1 MKRRHTGMP
10 APVNCASSNRAYL
23 IVAGLIVAGLIVA
36 GLIVAGLIVAG
47 LIVAGLI
54 VAGLIV
60 AGFIFVRLIIA
71 VNPRLSNISKV
82 NRRGEPALV

>member
-10 APVNCASSNRAYL
+10 TPINCASSNRAY
-23 IVAGLIVAGLIVA
+23 
-36 GLIVAGLIVAG
+36 
-47 LIVAGLI
+47 LI

>member
-1 MKRRHTGMP
+1 MKRRHTGML
-10 APVNCASSNRAYL
+10 APINCASSNRAYL
-23 IVAGLIVAGLIVA
+23 IVAGLIVAC
-36 GLIVAGLIVAG
+36 
-47 LIVAGLI
+47 LI

>member
-10 APVNCASSNRAYL
+10 APINCASSNRAYL
-23 IVAGLIVAGLIVA
+23 IVAGLIVACLIVA
-36 GLIVAGLIVAG
+36 C
-47 LIVAGLI
+47 LI

>member
-10 APVNCASSNRAYL
+10 APINCASSNRAY
-23 IVAGLIVAGLIVA
+23 LIVA

>member
-1 MKRRHTGMP
+1 MP
-10 APVNCASSNRAYL
+10 APINCASSNRAYL
-23 IVAGLIVAGLIVA
+23 IVAGLIVAC
-36 GLIVAGLIVAG
+36 
-47 LIVAGLI
+47 LI

-82 NRRGEPALV
+82 NRRGEPAPV

>member
-10 APVNCASSNRAYL
+10 APINCASSNRAY
-23 IVAGLIVAGLIVA
+23 
-36 GLIVAGLIVAG
+36 LIVAG

>member
-10 APVNCASSNRAYL
+10 APINCASSNRAY
-23 IVAGLIVAGLIVA
+23 
-36 GLIVAGLIVAG
+36 